1 VPRWNRGRETESVVA
16 CSDHDRMAQTGM
28 KVRSRQFGQIKV
40 AEDDLIRLAGGLVG
54 FEDVEEFV
62 LVRSEEYDPFAWLI
76 AANDSDLEFA
86 VADPDLFIIEPYQL
100 GLGEVDQDLLDWEE
114 EDPIEVFLLV
124 SPCAV
129 GRTLT
134 ANLKAPL
141 VVNWRTHLGRQL
153 VLYSSRFSARQPI
166 PMFQGRHA
174 GHGSKS
180 FRTEVRIIGR
190 KAA

>member
-1 VPRWNRGRETESVVA
+1 
-16 CSDHDRMAQTGM
+16 M
-28 KVRSRQFGQIKV
+28 KIRSRQFGQIKV
-40 AEDDLIRLAGGLVG
+40 ADDDLIRLAGGLVG
-54 FEDVEEFV
+54 FEDVEEFAV
-62 LVRSEEYDPFAWLI
+62 VRSEEHDPFAWLI
-76 AANDSDLEFA
+76 ALDDPDLAFA

-100 GLGEVDQDLLDWEE
+100 GLGEAEQDLLAWEE
-114 EDPIEVFLLV
+114 EDPIEVLLLV

-134 ANLKAPL
+134 ANLKAPI
-141 VVNWRTHLGRQL
+141 VVNWRTRLGRQL

-166 PMFQGRHA
+166 PMFRDRRAGRDTE
-174 GHGSKS
+174 S